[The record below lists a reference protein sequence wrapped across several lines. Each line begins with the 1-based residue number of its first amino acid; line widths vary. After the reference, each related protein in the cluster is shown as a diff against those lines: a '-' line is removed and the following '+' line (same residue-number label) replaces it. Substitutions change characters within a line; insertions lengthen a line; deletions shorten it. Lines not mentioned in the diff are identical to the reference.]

1 MDQIE
6 NILNQFSDNTNL
18 KRYLNSLENLNREE
32 NQKKY
37 EEIYLPII
45 QNEEKQ
51 STPFLSVIIRTQGK
65 REEGLREA
73 LLCMQGQSCQD
84 YEIILIAHKASKT
97 QKQLIEEILSDQDP
111 DFREKIRYYEL
122 DYGTR
127 TTPLNYGFSRAWGE
141 YAAIFDDDDILFSN
155 WVESFKNSAKA
166 NGGRILH
173 SYAFSQN
180 WENIEQLGYRAVSAP
195 EPNYCTPFD
204 LLNQLSVNR
213 CPLMTLAFPVNIF
226 QKVGII
232 FDEKL
237 NVTEDWEYFMRS
249 AFVCGVSDVCEP
261 AAIYR
266 FWNNIETSATLHDQ
280 ENWMQTYKEIQ
291 ESYNNRDIVLP
302 AGNIK
307 RIIELMS
314 DKADMDFSHGKGET
328 LSRLYYGKESG
339 FNSNECISAINKE
352 MYPDI
357 DVWFLFEE
365 KRSDINAMRLDL
377 CREGLFVLK
386 DFSIDIW
393 FTNGEKKVLS
403 IKDCIHNGIEY
414 KDAVFFINPNP
425 EIVWELEDQR
435 EVDVVNVKGQ
445 LSRKITPLPIINR
458 WASIFP
464 LGKFI
469 KKRRMHSKGYF

>member
-1 MDQIE
+1 M
-6 NILNQFSDNTNL
+6 
-18 KRYLNSLENLNREE
+18 
-32 NQKKY
+32 
-37 EEIYLPII
+37 
-45 QNEEKQ
+45 
-51 STPFLSVIIRTQGK
+51 
-65 REEGLREA
+65 
-73 LLCMQGQSCQD
+73 
-84 YEIILIAHKASKT
+84 
-97 QKQLIEEILSDQDP
+97 
-111 DFREKIRYYEL
+111 
-122 DYGTR
+122 
-127 TTPLNYGFSRAWGE
+127 
-141 YAAIFDDDDILFSN
+141 
-155 WVESFKNSAKA
+155 
-166 NGGRILH
+166 
-173 SYAFSQN
+173 
-180 WENIEQLGYRAVSAP
+180 
-195 EPNYCTPFD
+195 
-204 LLNQLSVNR
+204 
-213 CPLMTLAFPVNIF
+213 AFPVNIF
-226 QKVGII
+226 QKVGVI

-249 AFVCGVSDVCEP
+249 AFVCGVSDICEP

-280 ENWMQTYKEIQ
+280 ENWMQTYKAIQ

-328 LSRLYYGKESG
+328 LSRLYYGIKGG
-339 FNSNECISAINKE
+339 FSSNECISAVNKE
-352 MYPDI
+352 AYPDI

-365 KRSDINAMRLDL
+365 KRSDINAMRVDL
-377 CREGLFVLK
+377 CREGLFVLR
-386 DFSIDIW
+386 DFNIDIW

-425 EIVWELEDQR
+425 EIVWELEDKR